1 MIGEILRALIAA
13 PIAFFSYIVFVLPF
27 LDDKGYGIYFT
38 ESKMTSFCD

>member
-1 MIGEILRALIAA
+1 MIGEILRARIAA
-13 PIAFFSYIVFVLPF
+13 PIAFFFYIVSVLPF